1 MPKVDSIRSGPQGQP
16 RSPKVKEAMGMTRQ
30 SFIAGML
37 GLFVWPWS
45 AGAAGGAA
53 GTKEGSMTTTGKVAI
68 YNHVTGK
75 LEEVERVVKTD
86 EEWKKLLTQEEF
98 KITRKKG
105 TEPAFHNEY
114 HDFKG
119 KGIYQ
124 CRCCGTDLFRS
135 EAKYD
140 SRTGWPSFWEPIN
153 EHNVRTESDWSW
165 FMERVEVLCARCDA
179 HLGHVFDDGPR
190 PTGKR
195 YCMNSAA
202 LKFVPYGA

>member
-1 MPKVDSIRSGPQGQP
+1 MKA
-16 RSPKVKEAMGMTRQ
+16 KEAMGMTRQ

-37 GLFVWPWS
+37 GLLVWPWRT
-45 AGAAGGAA
+45 GAAA
-53 GTKEGSMTTTGKVAI
+53 GTREGSMTTTGRVTI
-68 YNHVTGK
+68 FNHVTGK

-86 EEWKKLLTQEEF
+86 EEWKKLLTPEEF
-98 KITRKKG
+98 KILRKKG

-124 CRCCGTDLFRS
+124 CRGCGTDLFRS

-153 EHNVRTESDWSW
+153 EHNIRTVSDWSW
-165 FMERVEVLCARCDA
+165 FMERVEVLCARCDG
-179 HLGHVFDDGPR
+179 HLGHVFDDGPP